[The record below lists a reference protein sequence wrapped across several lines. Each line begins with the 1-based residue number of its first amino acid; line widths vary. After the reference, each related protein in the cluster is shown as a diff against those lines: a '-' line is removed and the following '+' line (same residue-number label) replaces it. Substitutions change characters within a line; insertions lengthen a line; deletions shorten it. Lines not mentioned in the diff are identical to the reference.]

1 MSSSL
6 KLQVSEGEV
15 MQALTSAF
23 KIFLFM
29 YFIYLFKQTDTIFQV
44 SYYLAE
50 KYAKLKPNNLEEVP
64 GGRIKRLRRS
74 QKSLGNLCNA
84 VLESFTFFFFFF

>member
-1 MSSSL
+1 MPSSL

-15 MQALTSAF
+15 TQALTSAF

-44 SYYLAE
+44 SHYLAE
-50 KYAKLKPNNLEEVP
+50 A
-64 GGRIKRLRRS
+64 GH
-74 QKSLGNLCNA
+74 
-84 VLESFTFFFFFF
+84 

>member
-15 MQALTSAF
+15 MQALTTAF

-29 YFIYLFKQTDTIFQV
+29 YFIYLYKQTDTVFQV
-44 SYYLAE
+44 SYYPAE
-50 KYAKLKPNNLEEVP
+50 KV
-64 GGRIKRLRRS
+64 R
-74 QKSLGNLCNA
+74 
-84 VLESFTFFFFFF
+84 